1 MATYKDGGFDAA
13 LKQYA
18 DFKSGQADLYDLGE
32 DELNTFGYFLLGEK
46 KTDEALRVFRMNAE
60 AFPKSA
66 NAQDSLGEA
75 LEIAGD
81 KTAAREAYERAL
93 KLDPQFSHARDA
105 LGKLRP

>member
-1 MATYKDGGFDAA
+1 MWPAMLRTPIREAKPMTT
-13 LKQYA
+13 
-18 DFKSGQADLYDLGE
+18 E
-32 DELNTFGYFLLGEK
+32 IEMT
-46 KTDEALRVFRMNAE
+46 KTDEALRVYRMNTE

-81 KTAAREAYERAL
+81 KTAAREAYEHAL
-93 KLDPQFSHARDA
+93 KLDPKFPHAKDA